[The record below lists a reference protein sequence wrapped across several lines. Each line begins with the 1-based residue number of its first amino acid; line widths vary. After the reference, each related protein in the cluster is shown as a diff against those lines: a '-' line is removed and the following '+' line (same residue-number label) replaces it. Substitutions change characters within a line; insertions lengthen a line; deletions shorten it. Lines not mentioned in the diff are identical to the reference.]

1 MPAKLDAS
9 ENLRFLYACFQS
21 AEPNRVDYGEVGRQF
36 GIQSA
41 AARMRLLRLREQLV
55 GKQETKH
62 RKRRSS
68 PGNGGKQRNHKN
80 SRTKEG
86 LETDWNGMPDDED
99 DEEIIVAGSM
109 KKDESNDE
117 KNWKPISREPFPLN
131 QMPLQ
136 YSVGAA
142 TGAINLPPRDY
153 YPFSQPPK
161 PAQMPPPISTNLST
175 TQAYPSPQVAAAK
188 APYFTSVKDEP
199 CQDQGQSQQL
209 VKFSTAAPADSQATH
224 TDGGGCE
231 KTVQ

>member
-41 AARMRLLRLREQLV
+41 AARMRLLRLREQL
-55 GKQETKH
+55 GGTQETKH

-68 PGNGGKQRNHKN
+68 PGNGGKQRNHKK

-86 LETDWNGMPDDED
+86 LETNWNGMPDDED

-109 KKDESNDE
+109 KKDESDDE
-117 KNWKPISREPFPLN
+117 KDWKPISREPFPLN

-161 PAQMPPPISTNLST
+161 PAQMPPLVSTNLPT
-175 TQAYPSPQVAAAK
+175 TQAYPSPQVAAAQT
-188 APYFTSVKDEP
+188 PYFISVKDEP
-199 CQDQGQSQQL
+199 RQDQSQSQQPRQQ
-209 VKFSTAAPADSQATH
+209 STSASPNHQAAH
-224 TDGGGCE
+224 TDGDGYE
-231 KTVQ
+231 RTVQ